1 MLEELHKAE
10 QARDLLTDLERRLG
24 WGKFRTGG
32 PADATRA
39 VGANTV

>member
-10 QARDLLTDLERRLG
+10 QARDLLTDLERRLAG
-24 WGKFRTGG
+24 VNSGLGG